1 MKPERR
7 PPTVLVTG
15 ATGFV
20 GAALTRQLV
29 EDGAAVR
36 IFRRSSSRL
45 DLLGSAANC
54 VEHATGDLSNA
65 LCLRQAMNGIERVY
79 HVAALVSA
87 GRYANREALRRIN
100 VQGTANVVNA
110 ALAAGVRRLVLT
122 SSMAALGRPERHNKN
137 ARLISEATPW
147 SRALSRSDYAVSKR
161 DAELEVHRGIAEGLD
176 AVIVNPALV
185 FGVGRAGE
193 NTRRLVDAVRRRRL
207 PAVPV
212 GGTCVADV
220 EDVAEGH
227 RRAMR
232 LGETG
237 ERYFLG
243 SENLSWRTIFDTL
256 AEAFGTE
263 APRRTLSPRL
273 AKAAAV
279 ASEALASVTRTR
291 PLFTHEAARS
301 TARFLRYDN
310 RKAVRDLGCT
320 FRPFSDTAC
329 RIAEVVEAA

>member
-1 MKPERR
+1 MR
-7 PPTVLVTG
+7 PASSSPTVLVTG

-29 EDGAAVR
+29 EEGAAVR
-36 IFRRSSSRL
+36 IFRRPTSRL
-45 DLLGSAANC
+45 DLLGAAADD
-54 VEHATGDLSNA
+54 VAHATGELNDALS
-65 LCLRQAMNGIERVY
+65 LRQAMKGVERVY
-79 HVAALVSA
+79 HAAALVSA
-87 GRYANREALRRIN
+87 GRRVSRETLRRVN

-110 ALAAGVRRLVLT
+110 ALAAGVRRFVLT
-122 SSMAALGRPERHNKN
+122 SSMAALGRPDRHNRN
-137 ARLISEATPW
+137 ARPINEETPW
-147 SRALSRSDYAVSKR
+147 SRAGSRSDYAISKR

-193 NTRRLVDAVRRRRL
+193 NTRRLVDAVRRGRL
-207 PAVPV
+207 PAVPI

-243 SENLSWRTIFDTL
+243 GENLSWRVIFETL
-256 AEAFGTE
+256 AEPFG
-263 APRRTLSPRL
+263 AGVPRRTLSPRL
-273 AKAAAV
+273 ARAAAA

-291 PLFTHEAARS
+291 PLLTREAARS
-301 TARFLRYDN
+301 TAHFFHYDN
-310 RKAVRDLGCT
+310 RKAVRDLGCA
-320 FRPFSDTAC
+320 FRPFSETAR
-329 RIAEVVEAA
+329 RIAEALSAA